1 LGFSS
6 CAKSGSNSEAF
17 LELYNHNVDLFI
29 NTGDLHYEDIAVND
43 LAKFDIGKHV
53 CVPHSELTVAKFCR
67 FNAGFDMVFDHAN
80 PKNFYRSVAMD
91 YVYDDH
97 DFGPNNADGE
107 SPSRVR
113 VYNTCL
119 KYNVVGGTNH
129 ERTLQPAAQTA
140 YRLNFPHYNLPNTTA
155 DGLGAVYHTFSVGR
169 VKFIVIDTRAEQFR
183 AIPQIISPHQMA
195 WLKNE
200 LNDFASWGL
209 VVLVSSQPWI
219 GAAEPG
225 VSQAWNGYPAQRE
238 ELANHIATIGVN
250 NMIFIAGDA
259 HMVRPQRH
267 SFDSS
272 ELLNLTCLLSRVVG
286 L

>member
-1 LGFSS
+1 
-6 CAKSGSNSEAF
+6 
-17 LELYNHNVDLFI
+17 
-29 NTGDLHYEDIAVND
+29 
-43 LAKFDIGKHV
+43 
-53 CVPHSELTVAKFCR
+53 
-67 FNAGFDMVFDHAN
+67 
-80 PKNFYRSVAMD
+80 
-91 YVYDDH
+91 
-97 DFGPNNADGE
+97 
-107 SPSRVR
+107 
-113 VYNTCL
+113 
-119 KYNVVGGTNH
+119 VVGGTNH
-129 ERTLQPAAQTA
+129 ERALQPAAQTA

-219 GAAEPG
+219 GGAEPG

-259 HMVRPQRH
+259 HMVRPHRH
-267 SFDSS
+267 SYDSR
-272 ELLNLTCLLSRVVG
+272 ELLNLTCLLYTCSWLMTMDPTLTTRQSRMQRPVSLFSKAPLLIALVLLRVV
-286 L
+286 LTVRDALRMLMRSLTSTPSWTFAILVLMFVSTFAVIA